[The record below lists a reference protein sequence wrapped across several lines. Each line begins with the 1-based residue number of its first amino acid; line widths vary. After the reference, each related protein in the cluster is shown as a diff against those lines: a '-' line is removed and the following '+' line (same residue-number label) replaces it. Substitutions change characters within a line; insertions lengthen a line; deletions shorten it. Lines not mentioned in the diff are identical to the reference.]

1 MNEDDRSADS
11 GQRELD
17 VALRLLS
24 TGVPLSLLLDL
35 ATPPHS
41 SEIYHDEVGDAD
53 WLVEAPL

>member
-1 MNEDDRSADS
+1 MDHDRSADS

-24 TGVPLSLLLDL
+24 EGVPLSLLLDL

-41 SEIYHDEVGDAD
+41 SEIYHDEEADTD
-53 WLVEAPL
+53 WLVQTSL

>member
-1 MNEDDRSADS
+1 MGDDDRMTDS

-24 TGVPLSLLLDL
+24 EGVPLSLLLDL

-41 SEIYHDEVGDAD
+41 DEIYRDEAGDAA
-53 WLVEAPL
+53 WLVGASS